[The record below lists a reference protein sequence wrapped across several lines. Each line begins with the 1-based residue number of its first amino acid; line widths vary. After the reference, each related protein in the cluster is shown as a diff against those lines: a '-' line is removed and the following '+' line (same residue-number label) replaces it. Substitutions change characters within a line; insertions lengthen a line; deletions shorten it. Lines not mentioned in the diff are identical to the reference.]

1 LQYRIAASDVNIANL
16 VRLLVDKY
24 ADGERRD
31 LSRHCRSPGTGR
43 VSGTGRLS
51 PRHQGQGERW
61 TSRLCHSSRNAR
73 GTIGLL
79 LLRSYILS
87 GDTGHYNGV
96 IRSLERRGFN
106 VVPVFSAGL
115 DMRGPIDA
123 FLSGG
128 RDRHPDRRACSR

>member
-1 LQYRIAASDVNIANL
+1 MRMASAATYR
-16 VRLLVDKY
+16 
-24 ADGERRD
+24 
-31 LSRHCRSPGTGR
+31 GTVTAQAPVEYPEQGVYHPDIKGR
-43 VSGTGRLS
+43 VSA
-51 PRHQGQGERW
+51 E
-61 TSRLCHSSRNAR
+61 SRLCHSSRNAR

-106 VVPVFSAGL
+106 VVPVFCAGL

-128 RDRHPDRRACSR
+128 ADRNRGSTRLCR